1 LTSKVTE
8 SVATVSNDEGLST
21 LLARGLEQMNLPLP
35 PQTQAKLLGYLA
47 LLAKWNRVY
56 NLTAV
61 RDPTQMVMR
70 HLLDSL
76 SVVPYIKGSRVLDV
90 GTGAGLPG
98 IPLALALPDVQF
110 VLLDSNRKKT
120 RFVTQAVA
128 DLGLSNVTVEACR
141 IEDYRPGE
149 SFDTVISRAFSE
161 LVEMLTATG
170 RLCRAGGVMLAMKG
184 EYPAQE
190 LAGVPEGFAAATV
203 HPLIVPGL
211 DAKRHVV
218 CVTANGAS

>member
-1 LTSKVTE
+1 MTE
-8 SVATVSNDEGLST
+8 PAAIVPNNEDLPV
-21 LLARGLEQMNLPLP
+21 LLARGLEQMGLPLP
-35 PQTQAKLLGYLA
+35 AQTQAKLIAYLA
-47 LLAKWNRVY
+47 LLTKWNRVY

-61 RDPTQMVMR
+61 RDPVQMVMR

-76 SVVPYIKGSRVLDV
+76 SVAPYIKGSRVLDV

-141 IEDYRPGE
+141 IEDYAGE
-149 SFDTVISRAFSE
+149 PFDTVISRAFSE
-161 LVEMLTATG
+161 LIDMLTATD

-190 LAGVPEGFAAATV
+190 LAVVPECYAAATV

-211 DAKRHVV
+211 DAQRHVV
-218 CVTANGAS
+218 CVIAKGTK

>member
-1 LTSKVTE
+1 MTE
-8 SVATVSNDEGLST
+8 PAATASNNEDLSV

-35 PQTQAKLLGYLA
+35 PQTQAKLIGYLA
-47 LLAKWNRVY
+47 LLSKWNRVY

-61 RDPTQMVMR
+61 RDPVQMVMR

-76 SVVPYIKGSRVLDV
+76 SVAPYIKGPRVLDV

-98 IPLALALPDVQF
+98 IPLALALPDVHF

-128 DLGLSNVTVEACR
+128 DLGMSNVTVEACR
-141 IEDYRPGE
+141 IESYRPDE
-149 SFDTVISRAFSE
+149 PFDTVISRAFSE
-161 LVEMLTATG
+161 LVDMLTATD

-190 LAGVPEGFAAATV
+190 MAVVPECYAAADV

-218 CVTANGAS
+218 CVAARGAN

>member
-1 LTSKVTE
+1 MTE
-8 SVATVSNDEGLST
+8 SIVIAPNNEDLSV
-21 LLARGLEQMNLPLP
+21 LLARGLEQMNLPLS
-35 PQTQAKLLGYLA
+35 PQTQAKLLAYLA

-61 RDPTQMVMR
+61 RDPAQMVVR

-76 SVVPYIKGSRVLDV
+76 SVAPYIKGLRVLDV

-141 IEDYRPGE
+141 IEAYRPGE
-149 SFDTVISRAFSE
+149 PFDTVISRAFSE
-161 LVEMLTATG
+161 LVDMLTATD
-170 RLCRAGGVMLAMKG
+170 RLCRAGGAMLAMKG

-190 LAGVPEGFAAATV
+190 LAATPECYAAATV

-218 CVTANGAS
+218 CVAAKGAE

>member
-1 LTSKVTE
+1 MTE
-8 SVATVSNDEGLST
+8 PTAIVSNNENLSV
-21 LLARGLEQMNLPLP
+21 LLARGLGQMNLSLP
-35 PQTQAKLLGYLA
+35 AQTQAKLLAYLA
-47 LLAKWNRVY
+47 LLSKWNRVY

-61 RDPTQMVMR
+61 RDPVQMVMR

-76 SVVPYIKGSRVLDV
+76 SVAPYIKGSRVLDV

-141 IEDYRPGE
+141 IEDYASEP
-149 SFDTVISRAFSE
+149 FDTVISRAFSE
-161 LVEMLTATG
+161 LIDMLTATD

-184 EYPAQE
+184 EYPVQE
-190 LAGVPEGFAAATV
+190 LAVVPGCYAAATV
-203 HPLIVPGL
+203 HPLTVPGL
-211 DAKRHVV
+211 DAQRHVV
-218 CVTANGAS
+218 CVAAKGTK